1 MNLLDRI
8 STYFRTRRHAK
19 ELKKIQDGLLS
30 NPQLLL
36 ETQQKYEAQFGK
48 DSESRNARQW
58 ANLVRVYGMDK
69 VCEIEGMTPNEVSNR
84 CVETFSQNAK
94 RKLNKR
100 N

>member
-1 MNLLDRI
+1 MKLIEKID
-8 STYFRTRRHAK
+8 TYFRTRRHAK

-36 ETQQKYEAQFGK
+36 EIQQKYEALFGE

-69 VCEIEGMTPNEVSNR
+69 ICEIEGMTPNEVSSR
-84 CVETFSQNAK
+84 CVETFSKSAK
-94 RKLNKR
+94 RKLNR
-100 N
+100 NK